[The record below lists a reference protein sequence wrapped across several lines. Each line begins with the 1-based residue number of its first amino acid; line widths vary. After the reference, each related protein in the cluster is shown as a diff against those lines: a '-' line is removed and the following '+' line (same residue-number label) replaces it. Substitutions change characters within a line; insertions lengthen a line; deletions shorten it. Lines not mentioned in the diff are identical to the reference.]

1 MRVLLRILLIEFSVA
16 WLLVLAGMVQAGLQA
31 LPFFAHNVVS
41 VVASAGRRIGWR
53 RFLVFFVGGPIVVGW
68 PLMFVLIET
77 DRGYHAWMRGI
88 AIPWWIVVGCG
99 GLMLLAAK
107 AQIMAERTADRT
119 AEHT

>member
-1 MRVLLRILLIEFSVA
+1 MRLVLRILLIEFSVA

-31 LPFFAHNVVS
+31 LPFFANN
-41 VVASAGRRIGWR
+41 VASVGRRIGWR
-53 RFLVFFVGGPIVVGW
+53 RFLAFFVGGPIVVGW

-107 AQIMAERTADRT
+107 AQITADRA

>member
-68 PLMFVLIET
+68 PLMFVLMET
-77 DRGYHAWMRGI
+77 ERGYHAWMRGI

-107 AQIMAERTADRT
+107 AQSTADRA

>member
-1 MRVLLRILLIEFSVA
+1 LRVVLRILLIEFSVA

-31 LPFFAHNVVS
+31 LPFFAHNVAS
-41 VVASAGRRIGWR
+41 VGRRIGWR
-53 RFLVFFVGGPIVVGW
+53 RFLAFFVGGPIVVGW

-77 DRGYHAWMRGI
+77 ERGYHLWMRGI

-99 GLMLLAAK
+99 SLMLLAAK
-107 AQIMAERTADRT
+107 AQSTADRA